1 VRNDRL
7 FRHFLYQFVENDLSP
22 DADRHQVLAV
32 AAAGLVTVPLFI
44 TVFMSV
50 KYLMRPL
57 QAAGWTEVTMVG
69 DQVTFCAVSMLVAGV
84 IATLEWDALS
94 LSQRDI
100 AILGVL
106 PIPRGDI
113 VRTKALALVSFAG
126 ASLLALNALPAILH
140 PLLMTAALPMS
151 PFALVPL
158 MLAHATSTI
167 LAGALAFSSVVAI
180 REGLYRL
187 LGPAG
192 FQHVTN
198 GVRSAV
204 LLVLLVGLA
213 LVPAR
218 VSDNAEWMFGRG
230 KTPVALVPVSWF
242 AATQVAIAGRVL
254 DSLPRRDMPRGL
266 VAVERRFTAEYRS
279 SRDTFP
285 PLALRGVAAVILM
298 TLVALAAH
306 IWNARR
312 QSLLSDVAAP
322 PSRRHRLRPLDAA
335 ANLLLGTGAKRAG
348 FSFGIKTFIGSP
360 RHRVYVIA
368 STAVAVAV
376 ALVMSPGPSAPVRT
390 LTVAPQALMLCFVI
404 AGFRAAVRTA
414 ADPRA
419 AWIFAVTDTGSLR
432 QYRAGV
438 RLVGVV
444 AVGLTVVAMLPV
456 HIEAWGPAIALAH
469 ALNGIVFGWIL
480 VEASFRDVRRPL
492 VDSIPPPDGVNTV
505 GVVLLGGTVFL
516 VFVMS
521 KIEAVTIGD
530 PLTASL
536 FFLGIIAIAGILH
549 AANAQLPVPVV
560 QYASITQD

>member
-32 AAAGLVTVPLFI
+32 AAAGLVTVPLFV

-50 KYLMRPL
+50 KYLMHPL

-69 DQVTFCAVSMLVAGV
+69 DQVTFCAVSMLVAGI
-84 IATLEWDALS
+84 IATLEWDSLS

-106 PIPRGDI
+106 PIPRGEV
-113 VRTKALALVSFAG
+113 VRTKALALISFAG
-126 ASLLALNALPAILH
+126 ASIFALTALPAILH

-158 MLAHATSTI
+158 MLAHAISTI
-167 LAGALAFSSVVAI
+167 LAGALAFSCVVAI
-180 REGLYRL
+180 REGLYL
-187 LGPAG
+187 VLGPAG
-192 FQHVTN
+192 FQRVTN

-230 KTPVALVPVSWF
+230 KTPLALVPVSWY
-242 AATQVAIAGRVL
+242 AATHVAIAGRIL
-254 DSLPRRDMPRGL
+254 DSLPRRDMPARL
-266 VAVERRFTAEYRS
+266 AAVEARFTMEYRS

-285 PLALRGVAAVILM
+285 PLALRGVAAVILA
-298 TLVALAAH
+298 TLVGLAAH
-306 IWNARR
+306 IRNARR

-322 PSRRHRLRPLDAA
+322 PSKRHRLRPLDTAVR
-335 ANLLLGTGAKRAG
+335 LLLGTGARRAG
-348 FSFGIKTFIGSP
+348 FAFGIRTIIGSP
-360 RHRVYVIA
+360 RHRVFVIA
-368 STAVAVAV
+368 SAAVAVAV
-376 ALVMSPGPSAPVRT
+376 ALVMSPGPSAPIRT
-390 LTVAPQALMLCFVI
+390 LTVAPQTLMLCFVI

-419 AWIFAVTDTGSLR
+419 AWIFGVTDTGTLR
-432 QYRAGV
+432 QYRGGV

-444 AVGLTVVAMLPV
+444 AIVLTVVGMLPIHV
-456 HIEAWGPAIALAH
+456 EAWGPGIAVTH
-469 ALNGIVFGWIL
+469 ALNGIVLGWIL
-480 VEASFRDVRRPL
+480 VEASLREARRPL
-492 VDSIPPPDGVNTV
+492 VDSIPPADGVNTV
-505 GVVLLGGTVFL
+505 GVGLLGGAVLL
-516 VFVMS
+516 VFVVS

-530 PLTASL
+530 PVRSSL
-536 FFLGIIAIAGILH
+536 FFLGIIAIAGIVH

-560 QYASITQD
+560 QYASIMQD